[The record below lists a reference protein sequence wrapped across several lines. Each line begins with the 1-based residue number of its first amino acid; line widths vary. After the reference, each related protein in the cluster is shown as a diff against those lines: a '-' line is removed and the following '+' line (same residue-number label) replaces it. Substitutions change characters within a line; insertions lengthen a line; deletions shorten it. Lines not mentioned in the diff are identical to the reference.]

1 MVMTEKI
8 IEVKYSQYES
18 LTELSN
24 DDAFLVAKAREASL
38 NAWAPYSNFR
48 VGAAVQLDNGEI
60 VSGNNQE
67 NAAYPSGL
75 CAERVALFYANA
87 QYPNSSVLSIAISAC
102 NVNGLVSEPIKPCG
116 SCRQAILESEIRF
129 EQPIRMILDGA
140 SKVIVVEGVKNL
152 LPLSF
157 GKVDLE

>member
-1 MVMTEKI
+1 MTEKI

-60 VSGNNQE
+60 VSGNDRKMQHIRQDFV
-67 NAAYPSGL
+67 PKGL
-75 CAERVALFYANA
+75 
-87 QYPNSSVLSIAISAC
+87 
-102 NVNGLVSEPIKPCG
+102 
-116 SCRQAILESEIRF
+116 
-129 EQPIRMILDGA
+129 
-140 SKVIVVEGVKNL
+140 
-152 LPLSF
+152 LSF
-157 GKVDLE
+157 MLMRNIQILRF

>member
-1 MVMTEKI
+1 MVEKI
-8 IEVKYSQYES
+8 IEVKYSQYKS
-18 LTELSN
+18 LAELSA
-24 DDAFLVAKAREASL
+24 DDAFLVTKAREASL
-38 NAWAPYSNFR
+38 NAWAPYSNFC

-60 VSGNNQE
+60 VIGSNQE

-87 QYPNSSVLSIAISAC
+87 KYPNSSVLSIAISAC
-102 NVNGLVSEPIKPCG
+102 NSKGLVSEPIKPCG

-129 EQPIRMILDGA
+129 EHSIRTILDGQ
-140 SKVIVVEGVKNL
+140 SEVIVIEGVKNL

-157 GKVDLE
+157 GKNDLE